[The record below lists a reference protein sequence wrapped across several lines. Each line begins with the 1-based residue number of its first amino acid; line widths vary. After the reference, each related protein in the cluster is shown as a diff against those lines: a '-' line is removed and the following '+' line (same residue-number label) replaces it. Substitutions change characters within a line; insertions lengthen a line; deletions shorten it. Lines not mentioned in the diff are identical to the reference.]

1 LGLRCFAGRAL
12 TDVDAILQSA
22 ELADPRPVLVF
33 RQICLQFPDF
43 WTAARQANFGRAG
56 VLEGAAFADPSIV
69 GFVVVIVLVK
79 KSTIKN
85 MLTKNLSDSDFTDG
99 LTRFKMKTPE
109 SKLK

>member
-43 WTAARQANFGRAG
+43 WTAARQADFGRAG

-69 GFVVVIVLVK
+69 GFVVVIVLDK
-79 KSTIKN
+79 KARLRICSQTIIVIQVQN
-85 MLTKNLSDSDFTDG
+85 ENA
-99 LTRFKMKTPE
+99 
-109 SKLK
+109 